1 MNTVQVCFSAVK
13 TLLIGESSSAKKSSS
28 AEKKETKNRF
38 AGLEDDSDDEQ
49 NGEQKEECNESFIDL
64 EMGIP
69 RHTQVQPLSS
79 FWEEIVNDLPSHV
92 QGFNIDTIVKMDNRA
107 DQINY
112 IGEEI
117 YAHVAV
123 RDPQRAGKITG
134 MILELDDITE
144 LLYMLETPELFNSM
158 IADCV
163 RVIEQPV

>member
-1 MNTVQVCFSAVK
+1 MVTPLN
-13 TLLIGESSSAKKSSS
+13 
-28 AEKKETKNRF
+28 KETKNRF

-69 RHTQVQPLSS
+69 RESVTQVQPAIP
-79 FWEEIVNDLPSHV
+79 FWEDSDLPSHV

-123 RDPQRAGKITG
+123 RDPHRAGKITG

>member
-1 MNTVQVCFSAVK
+1 
-13 TLLIGESSSAKKSSS
+13 
-28 AEKKETKNRF
+28 
-38 AGLEDDSDDEQ
+38 
-49 NGEQKEECNESFIDL
+49 
-64 EMGIP
+64 
-69 RHTQVQPLSS
+69 
-79 FWEEIVNDLPSHV
+79 
-92 QGFNIDTIVKMDNRA
+92 MDNHA